1 MRRYGL
7 SLVAIIAVTLL
18 DPLNSILG
26 TTELSLRR
34 WCAAIGIALSLLV
47 VEELIKVVI
56 RRRGHRTPS
65 TQPEPAAAP
74 VRSLATQ

>member
-1 MRRYGL
+1 M
-7 SLVAIIAVTLL
+7 AIIAVTAL
-18 DPLNSILG
+18 DPLKRIFG
-26 TTELSLRR
+26 TTELSLRPVVR
-34 WCAAIGIALSLLV
+34 GIGIALSLLV

-56 RRRGHRTPS
+56 RRREHRTPS